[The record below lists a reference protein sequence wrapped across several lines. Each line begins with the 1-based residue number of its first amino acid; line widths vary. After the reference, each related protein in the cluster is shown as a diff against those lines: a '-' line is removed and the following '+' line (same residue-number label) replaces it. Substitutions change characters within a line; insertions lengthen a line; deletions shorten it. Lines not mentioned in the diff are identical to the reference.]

1 MSEAEKYY
9 TKLAYD
15 FNEKIRKV
23 GDSSDWKDGLAD
35 FGADK
40 SSLKDKPDNWYF
52 GRSGVYDWEPIYDFD
67 CYKLWSFLCAYYY
80 DFSAENGDIKYW
92 DFGSDTEELLD
103 EIFNAEYEFIYWYDN
118 KSRWEELYPYNYFG
132 GSAAE
137 EGTYYCAEKDA
148 YIYDDQPYG
157 YRFKPITSTGE
168 LW

>member
-1 MSEAEKYY
+1 MILTKKYA
-9 TKLAYD
+9 KLAILPTG
-15 FNEKIRKV
+15 KTVLPISGRIKAV
-23 GDSSDWKDGLAD
+23 SKT
-35 FGADK
+35 
-40 SSLKDKPDNWYF
+40 SLIIGYF